1 MKRIY
6 SMVRRGE
13 TKAASRDLILDAAE
27 HFFSQELY
35 ENVSLNRIAGE
46 AGLGIQTVLRHF
58 PTKETLFLASMTR
71 SLEKADKSR
80 NYLPGQ
86 SLEESVLQLLSYYE
100 SHGATIINYLNQ
112 VATNPAFAPITQA
125 GGEAHARWI
134 KVLFSSYF
142 KFGNDNNPILQKQI
156 EVILDIRVWELLRYR
171 KGLSVEEVS
180 RVITGLLKPFCDF
193 PKATGDG
200 SSFPA

>member
-1 MKRIY
+1 MRQSTSSRKNYTKTFHSTELPEKRVWE
-6 SMVRRGE
+6 S
-13 TKAASRDLILDAAE
+13 KPCS
-27 HFFSQELY
+27 
-35 ENVSLNRIAGE
+35 
-46 AGLGIQTVLRHF
+46 GIFQPKRLLPGQHDPF
-58 PTKETLFLASMTR
+58 PG
-71 SLEKADKSR
+71 KSR
-80 NYLPGQ
+80 QIEELPPGQ